1 MVTFPALSAVA
12 VRLLGMHVTTCAAER
27 NWSALGLLFAKAR
40 NRLSQA
46 RAFML
51 LYLRANSKEV
61 QQLRADEEVLLSLLE
76 EPEVEG
82 PVTTAVAE
90 QAIVLSDEEDDPYA
104 Y

>member
-1 MVTFPALSAVA
+1 MVASGHPQVLVSADGTQRAVLECTKCEAHLSASNPTVSC
-12 VRLLGMHVTTCAAER
+12 G
-27 NWSALGLLFAKAR
+27 
-40 NRLSQA
+40 
-46 RAFML
+46 
-51 LYLRANSKEV
+51 ANSKEV